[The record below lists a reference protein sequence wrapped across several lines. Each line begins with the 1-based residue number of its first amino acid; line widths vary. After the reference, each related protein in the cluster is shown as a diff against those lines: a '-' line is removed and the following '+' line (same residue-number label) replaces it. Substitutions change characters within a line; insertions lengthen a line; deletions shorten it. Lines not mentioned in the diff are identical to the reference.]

1 MKTKEFFCGGNC
13 CSKKIS
19 IRWKRIWIFMNKI
32 IMRYSCLNQRNAATQ
47 WANVEKNVIWTVC
60 LRGCMITSK
69 AKISFHSGPVLWK
82 FFLKN
87 LDFSLLGKK
96 ISALLSQN
104 YTFFAC
110 FSSCCVDE
118 PHQQQDTVHS
128 WFFSSS
134 FYMALNVIW
143 EKKSHNRTSIIL
155 RPVRYVLQNQIDDQ

>member
-69 AKISFHSGPVLWK
+69 AKISFHSGPVLSK

-104 YTFFAC
+104 YTFFIC

-128 WFFSSS
+128 WFF
-134 FYMALNVIW
+134 FFFFLHGFKCHLG
-143 EKKSHNRTSIIL
+143 KKNLTIEH
-155 RPVRYVLQNQIDDQ
+155 Q

>member
-69 AKISFHSGPVLWK
+69 AKISFHSRPVIWK

-104 YTFFAC
+104 YTFLHVLAHVVLMSLINSRTLC
-110 FSSCCVDE
+110 ILD
-118 PHQQQDTVHS
+118 
-128 WFFSSS
+128 FFSSS

-143 EKKSHNRTSIIL
+143 EKKNLTIEH
-155 RPVRYVLQNQIDDQ
+155 Q

>member
-1 MKTKEFFCGGNC
+1 MLLHNE
-13 CSKKIS
+13 
-19 IRWKRIWIFMNKI
+19 
-32 IMRYSCLNQRNAATQ
+32 LNA
-47 WANVEKNVIWTVC
+47 EKNVIWTVC

-69 AKISFHSGPVLWK
+69 AKISFHSGPVLSK

-128 WFFSSS
+128 WFF
-134 FYMALNVIW
+134 FFFFLHGFKCHLGK
-143 EKKSHNRTSIIL
+143 KKSHNRTSIIL